1 MLLGVS
7 AIQAFHLISVMV
19 FCKLKFVHLVW
30 KWSSFRN
37 CSNCVSYCIKII
49 RKVMLLR
56 SKVPRVDRKMV
67 GKYLFSLWLLTYDLT
82 YQIHFGCND
91 SSAFII
97 SSAKE
102 ECVVFLWS
110 WHWLTMPAIPYE
122 KSRYLFLWSSWIH
135 WVVLVWESMYFAL
148 SESISFL
155 EQI

>member
-1 MLLGVS
+1 MSSPYKHSIWFLLR
-7 AIQAFHLISVMV
+7 F

-30 KWSSFRN
+30 KWSPFGN

-102 ECVVFLWS
+102 EYVVFLWS
-110 WHWLTMPAIPYE
+110 WHWLTTPAIPYE
-122 KSRYLFLWSSWIH
+122 KSRYLFLESNWIH
-135 WVVLVWESMYFAL
+135 WVLLVWERVCILPL